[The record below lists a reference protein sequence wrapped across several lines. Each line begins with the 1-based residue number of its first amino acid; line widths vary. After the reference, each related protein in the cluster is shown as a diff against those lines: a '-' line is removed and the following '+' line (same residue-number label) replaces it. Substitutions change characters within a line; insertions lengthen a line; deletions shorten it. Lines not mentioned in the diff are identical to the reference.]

1 MFKSFIISI
10 NHHKK
15 LIYKTSALLCLTTS
29 IGYLWNSNIVSK
41 PIYASESDLKFKKL
55 KCKKLIKRFKE
66 EYGVPGIVIGVS
78 VNGETIYKKAIGY
91 SDVENNQKANVDT
104 IMRIAS
110 ISKPITCAISAKLFE
125 LNKLDLD
132 KSVNDYLNNLT
143 VFNWNDKNVEITAR
157 QLMSHTSGI
166 RHYEKNVNLNGSNEK
181 NQSNDSD
188 TNYKEFYIKD
198 HFDKTSDALSIFIN
212 DKLLFEPSTNFYYT
226 TYGYTLLSAV
236 LECVSD
242 RKFTQLLGELFKY
255 FEMNQTYIDENNP
268 LIPNRS
274 KYYTRN
280 NKGRLENVPYVDN
293 SYKWAGGGILS
304 NVGDLMKFGNC
315 LLFNYQNDSSKNYLK
330 QNTIRNYIWSKQ
342 SIPFTNRKD
351 KIEKPPIVP
360 PIEKSFYGFGW
371 QLVFDD
377 NEHLKRVYHT
387 GGAVGASSCIMI
399 IPKEIESSIEN
410 PNGIVVVVLCNSDTT
425 SGIVNF
431 THEIAKIFMD

>member
-1 MFKSFIISI
+1 M
-10 NHHKK
+10 
-15 LIYKTSALLCLTTS
+15 
-29 IGYLWNSNIVSK
+29 
-41 PIYASESDLKFKKL
+41 
-55 KCKKLIKRFKE
+55 
-66 EYGVPGIVIGVS
+66 
-78 VNGETIYKKAIGY
+78 
-91 SDVENNQKANVDT
+91 
-104 IMRIAS
+104 
-110 ISKPITCAISAKLFE
+110 
-125 LNKLDLD
+125 
-132 KSVNDYLNNLT
+132 
-143 VFNWNDKNVEITAR
+143 
-157 QLMSHTSGI
+157 
-166 RHYEKNVNLNGSNEK
+166 
-181 NQSNDSD
+181 
-188 TNYKEFYIKD
+188 
-198 HFDKTSDALSIFIN
+198 
-212 DKLLFEPSTNFYYT
+212 
-226 TYGYTLLSAV
+226 LSAV

-255 FEMNQTYIDENNP
+255 LEMNQTYIDENNP

-274 KYYTRN
+274 KYIRIRYLGKTNLFIFNLRYYTRN

-315 LLFNYQNDSSKNYLK
+315 LLFNYQNDSSTNYLK

-351 KIEKPPIVP
+351 KIEKLPIVP

-377 NEHLKRVYHT
+377 KENLKRVYHT

-410 PNGIVVVVLCNSDTT
+410 PNGIVVAVLCNSDTT